1 MIESNAVQFLSPQ
14 YRRLSETQL
23 RRIHEA
29 SLEILEHIGVR
40 LYEEEA
46 VILCKKAG
54 MDVVDGN
61 LVYFP
66 SWRVEWALGIV
77 PKQIVLYDQEGTPR
91 IRLSGQRSYY
101 GNGSDLLFIIDH
113 HSGIR
118 RKAVFQDVRD
128 IIWLLDALPGY
139 DFVMS
144 GFLPS
149 DVPTERAECMQML
162 AMLENTKKPIIYV
175 TTNLPRTQEAIA
187 MAEMVAGGAPELR
200 RRPFAVNYV
209 NISGPLKHNSESLQ
223 KLLWLAEKNLPVIY
237 RPAIA
242 NRGLSAPITAA
253 GFLAMNNAA
262 ALAGVVLSQLK
273 REGAPFLRCSCAG
286 GTFDMKTMVGLHS
299 APEIRGFN
307 EELAHFYRMP
317 CFGLGGTTDAKAV
330 DQQAALEAALTL
342 MSATLSG
349 AQLIHDVGYMESGL
363 AGSHVQLFI
372 CHEIIQWLAQYM
384 KGLIINEET
393 LALDIIE
400 KVGPEQSFLDTD
412 HTYRHFREDHYPVLL
427 DRRRYDEWAAAG
439 STSLADQAKE
449 KVDEI
454 LTEHPP
460 RKLPES
466 TLRDLR
472 RLAEEGLHF

>member
-1 MIESNAVQFLSPQ
+1 MIESNAVEFLSPQ
-14 YRRLSETQL
+14 YRRLSDAQL

-29 SLEILEHIGVR
+29 SLEILDRVGVR
-40 LYEEEA
+40 LYEKEA
-46 VILCKKAG
+46 VNLCKKAG
-54 MDVVDGN
+54 MEVVDGN

-66 SWRVEWALGIV
+66 SWRIEWALGIV
-77 PKQIVLYDQEGTPR
+77 PKQIVLYDQEGRPS
-91 IRLSGQRSYY
+91 IRLSGPRSYY

-113 HSGIR
+113 RSGVR
-118 RKAVFQDVRD
+118 RKAILQDVYD
-128 IIWLLDALPGY
+128 IVRVLDALPSY

-144 GFLPS
+144 GFIPS
-149 DVPTERAECMQML
+149 DISIEQAERMQML

-175 TTNLPRTQEAIA
+175 TTNLRHTQEAIA
-187 MAEMVAGGAPELR
+187 MAEIVAGGATELR

-209 NISGPLKHNSESLQ
+209 NITGPLKHNRESLE
-223 KLLWLAEKNLPVIY
+223 KLLWLAEKNLPAIY

-262 ALAGVVLSQLK
+262 ALAGMVLSQLK

-307 EELAHFYRMP
+307 EELAHFYRLP
-317 CFGLGGTTDAKAV
+317 CFGLGGTSDAKAV
-330 DQQAALEAALTL
+330 DQQGALEAALTL

-363 AGSHVQLFI
+363 AGSLVQLLI
-372 CHEIIQWLAQYM
+372 CHEIIQWLEQYM

-393 LALDIIE
+393 LALDVIE
-400 KVGPEQSFLDTD
+400 NVGPEHSFLDTD
-412 HTYRHFREDHYPVLL
+412 HTYRHFRDDHYPDLL
-427 DRRRYDEWAAAG
+427 DRRRYDDWAADG
-439 STSLADQAKE
+439 SKSLADRARE

-454 LTEHPP
+454 LTEYTP

-472 RLAEEGLHF
+472 RLAEEGLSL